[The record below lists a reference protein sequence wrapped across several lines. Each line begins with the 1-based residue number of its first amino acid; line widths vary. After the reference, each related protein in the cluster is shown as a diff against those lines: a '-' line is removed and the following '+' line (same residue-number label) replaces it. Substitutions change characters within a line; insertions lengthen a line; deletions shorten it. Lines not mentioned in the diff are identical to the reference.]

1 MPTRRRVHGLHG
13 SALLGGAYLGGAVR
27 HAVPTTVKAAVK
39 AAPKAALAGAV
50 TKEQL
55 MHAVPQKKL
64 EAIVVRNV
72 NAHRRR

>member
-1 MPTRRRVHGLHG
+1 MPTRRRVHG

-27 HAVPTTVKAAVK
+27 HVPTTVKAAVK

-55 MHAVPQKKL
+55 MHAVPKKKL